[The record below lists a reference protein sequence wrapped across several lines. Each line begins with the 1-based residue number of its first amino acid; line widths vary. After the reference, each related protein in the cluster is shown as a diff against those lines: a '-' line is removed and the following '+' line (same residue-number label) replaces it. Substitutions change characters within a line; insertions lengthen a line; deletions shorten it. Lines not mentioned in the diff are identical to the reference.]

1 MKTQFIHENFLLT
14 TKQAEELYHTY
25 AKSLPIIDYHCH
37 LSPKEIAE
45 NRNFEN
51 LTQIWLAGDHYKW
64 RAMRTC
70 GVDERFIT
78 GNASDWEKFEKWSE
92 TVPKTLRNPLYH
104 WTHLELRKPFG
115 IADRLLNPQS
125 AKGIWEECN
134 AKLSTAQYS
143 TQGILQQMNVETVC
157 TTDDP
162 VDTLEFH
169 RKISSDSKFKTKI
182 YPAFRPDKAMAVE
195 NPSAFMDYV
204 DKLSKI
210 SSVEVNSYATFI
222 TALQNRHKYFHEMG
236 SRVSD
241 HGIETIYFEDYT
253 EPEIRAI
260 FLKVIHGNS
269 LNNEEILKFK
279 SAMLYEFAIMDW
291 EKGWVQQYHL
301 GALRNNNTRMMRTL
315 GPDTGYDS
323 IGDFEF
329 AKPLARFLSRL
340 DNENKLA
347 KTILYNLNPRDNE
360 LLATMVGNF
369 QDGSISGKI
378 QYGAAWWFLDQIDG
392 MKKQIE
398 ALSNMGILS
407 QFVGM
412 LTDSRSFLSYP
423 RHDYFR
429 RILCNI
435 LGNEMASGLIPSEM
449 ELVGKMVQ
457 DICYFNAKKDL
468 IIG

>member
-210 SSVEVNSYATFI
+210 C
-222 TALQNRHKYFHEMG
+222 H
-236 SRVSD
+236 
-241 HGIETIYFEDYT
+241 IYNC
-253 EPEIRAI
+253 
-260 FLKVIHGNS
+260 V
-269 LNNEEILKFK
+269 
-279 SAMLYEFAIMDW
+279 
-291 EKGWVQQYHL
+291 
-301 GALRNNNTRMMRTL
+301 
-315 GPDTGYDS
+315 
-323 IGDFEF
+323 
-329 AKPLARFLSRL
+329 AKPPQIFPRDGFARF
-340 DNENKLA
+340 
-347 KTILYNLNPRDNE
+347 
-360 LLATMVGNF
+360 
-369 QDGSISGKI
+369 GS
-378 QYGAAWWFLDQIDG
+378 W
-392 MKKQIE
+392 
-398 ALSNMGILS
+398 N
-407 QFVGM
+407 
-412 LTDSRSFLSYP
+412 
-423 RHDYFR
+423 
-429 RILCNI
+429 
-435 LGNEMASGLIPSEM
+435 
-449 ELVGKMVQ
+449 
-457 DICYFNAKKDL
+457 
-468 IIG
+468 